1 MVVVACSVPDCTF
14 KTEDVT
20 EALAIAL
27 LTNHGLAHQRP
38 SPAQD
43 PTLRGPK
50 LDRRKVDVG
59 VSIEEWNVFIRR
71 WEVFRTGSGI
81 DDTQAPFQ
89 LFCCAGPELGD
100 SPLKTNPNAASESL
114 PH

>member
-27 LTNHGLAHQRP
+27 LTNHGLTHQRP
-38 SPAQD
+38 SPAPTQD

-50 LDRRKVDVG
+50 IDRPKVDVG
-59 VSIEEWNVFIRR
+59 VSMESWTNCRGSWV
-71 WEVFRTGSGI
+71 VGSKSCVVGKVVGGKNTG
-81 DDTQAPFQ
+81 D
-89 LFCCAGPELGD
+89 E
-100 SPLKTNPNAASESL
+100 K
-114 PH
+114 